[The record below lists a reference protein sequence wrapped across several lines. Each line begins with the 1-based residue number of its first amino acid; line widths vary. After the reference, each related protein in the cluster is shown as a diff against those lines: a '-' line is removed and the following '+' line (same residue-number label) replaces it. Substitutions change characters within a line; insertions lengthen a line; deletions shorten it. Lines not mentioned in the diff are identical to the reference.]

1 MQKWVK
7 TFFLKSICIS
17 TKPDGCFR
25 ICATVNR
32 RQTCPYEQ
40 AGVATADGVSVDC
53 FLVIILNFG
62 IAIDPFF
69 KTYNYGKS

>member
-17 TKPDGCFR
+17 TKPDGYYR
-25 ICATVNR
+25 ICATVNS
-32 RQTCPYEQ
+32 RQTYLYEQ
-40 AGVATADGVSVDC
+40 AADTTADGVSVDC